1 MGEVIPFK
9 RRRDVITMTIPYG
22 FSVKVL
28 PADDAWLVV
37 SRDHSWLHSTRN
49 AAIRD
54 AADIAAGFG
63 VSVVIYGGARA

>member
-9 RRRDVITMTIPYG
+9 RCTQGVSLTVPAG
-22 FSVKVL
+22 FSVNVW
-28 PADDAWLVV
+28 PTDGAWLVV
-37 SRDHSWLHSTRN
+37 SRNHSWLHPTRK

-54 AADIAAGFG
+54 ASDIAAGFG